1 MVTHVFEVQKAAD
14 MSVVHSTVV
23 YIIKAIQEE
32 NKNGYILRR
41 MQPLRENIMQ
51 QLPYLIVD
59 CHFILKPLY
68 FFRYTSCQIS

>member
-32 NKNGYILRR
+32 NKNGYILRK

-68 FFRYTSCQIS
+68 FFHYTSCQIS